1 MFQTLLLRGIR
12 GSILFGGRPAAVLG
26 AWEARKSKFGK
37 WTLSA
42 RVERS
47 DSFQL
52 RQIPLLFEAPRVSKP
67 RGLWLFP
74 IVPKT
79 IRVDGPR
86 LSADL
91 GPPEG

>member
-1 MFQTLLLRGIR
+1 MFRRLTLRGFR
-12 GSILFGGRPAAVLG
+12 GSIVFGGRPAAVLG
-26 AWEARKSKFGK
+26 AWVATKSDRNA

-52 RQIPLLFEAPRVSKP
+52 RQIPLLFEAPRISKP

-79 IRVDGPR
+79 IRVDGSQ
-86 LSADL
+86 LTASL

>member
-1 MFQTLLLRGIR
+1 MFTRLTLRGGR
-12 GSILFGGRPAAVLG
+12 GSIVFGGRPAALLG
-26 AWEARKSKFGK
+26 AWVAVKDKAGK

-47 DSFQL
+47 DAFQL
-52 RQIPLLFEAPRVSKP
+52 RQIPLMFEAPRVSRP

-74 IVPKT
+74 VVPKT
-79 IRVDGPR
+79 IRVDGSR